1 VPIKETI
8 IVEECAYEVIKAL
21 VLEHEIPKEFIIDKD
36 KLFTSKY
43 YIIFLAKIEVKKKLL
58 TSFYLETDS

>member
-1 VPIKETI
+1 MPIKETI
-8 IVEECAYEVIKAL
+8 IVEEYAYEVIKAL

-43 YIIFLAKIEVKKKLL
+43 
-58 TSFYLETDS
+58 